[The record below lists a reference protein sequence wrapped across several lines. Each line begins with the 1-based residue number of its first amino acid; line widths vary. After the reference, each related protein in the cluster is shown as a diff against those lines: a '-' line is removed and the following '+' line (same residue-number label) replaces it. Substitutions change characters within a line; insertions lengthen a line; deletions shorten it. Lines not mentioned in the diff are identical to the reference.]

1 VGHRGAAPLLLEG
14 LKRLEYRGYDS
25 AGMATLGSG
34 IDVRKDVGRIAE
46 IDRRL
51 SFGEMRGH
59 LGIAHTRWATHGRV
73 TAANAHPHVS
83 CDGRF
88 AVVHN
93 GIIENHAELRAELE
107 ARGHVFR
114 SETDSEVIA
123 HLVEEYASTG
133 ASLTEASTAASR
145 RLDGSFAFLVLSE
158 AERDRM
164 VAARFH
170 APMTLGLGPDG
181 NFAASDVVAFLPHTS
196 RVVFLEDGDVAEVS
210 PEGFRVSSFLAAEPM
225 ERPVVTLGWSL
236 EEAAKGGY
244 AHFTLKEILEQPE
257 ALEEA
262 IEQEGERVQKAA
274 EMINRAF
281 GVFFVACGS
290 SYHACL
296 AAQYWFAKLARKHV
310 NVVYASEFP
319 YFQDFLTE
327 NTLMV
332 AVSQS
337 GETADVL
344 EAVRAARMKGVKVL
358 ALVNVMGSSLMRL
371 SDSALM
377 LHVGPE
383 ISVVAT
389 KSYTAQLALLG
400 LLAYACAGR
409 LEEGKREISQVI
421 SKLSPL
427 LDVESLDRLR
437 ALAASIKEQ
446 ESIFLIGRSLSH
458 ATALEG
464 ALKIKEISYI
474 HAEGFAGGELKHGT
488 LALIDEGVPCIALV
502 PEDETK
508 ADTLANVQEVKA
520 RGGRIIGIAN
530 EENPCFDEFIYVPNG
545 GVRLLH
551 PALMIVPIQ
560 LLAYY
565 LAVLRGR
572 DPDRP
577 RNLAKS
583 VTVK

>member
-1 VGHRGAAPLLLEG
+1 MLLEG

-25 AGMATLGSG
+25 AGMATVGSA
-34 IDVRKDVGRIAE
+34 IDVRKDAGRIDE
-46 IDRRL
+46 IDERL
-51 SFGEMRGH
+51 SLGEMRGH

-83 CDGRF
+83 CDRHF

-93 GIIENHAELRAELE
+93 GIIENYAELRQELK
-107 ARGHVFR
+107 AKGHTFM

-123 HLVEEYASTG
+123 HLIEEYASTG
-133 ASLTEASTAASR
+133 ASLLESSAAASR
-145 RLDGSFAFLVLSE
+145 RLEGSFAFLAVSE
-158 AERDRM
+158 TEPSSL
-164 VAARFH
+164 VAARLR
-170 APMTLGLGPDG
+170 APMTIGLSPHG
-181 NFAASDVVAFLPHTS
+181 NFAASDVVAFLPHTK
-196 RVVFLEDGDVAEVS
+196 RVVFLEDGDIVEVT
-210 PEGFRVSSFLAAEPM
+210 PEGFRASSFLTMEPV
-225 ERPVVTLGWSL
+225 ERPVHTLGWSL
-236 EEAAKGGY
+236 DEAAKGGY
-244 AHFTLKEILEQPE
+244 EHFTLKEILEQPE
-257 ALEEA
+257 TLEEA
-262 IEQEGERVQKAA
+262 IEQERGQIQKAA

-281 GVFFVACGS
+281 GAFFVACGS

-296 AAQYWFAKLARKHV
+296 AAQYWFAKLAKKHV

-319 YFQDFLTE
+319 YFSDFLTE

-344 EAVRAARMKGVKVL
+344 EAVRAAKKRGVKVL
-358 ALVNVMGSSLMRL
+358 ALVNVMGSSLVRL
-371 SDSALM
+371 SDLSLM

-383 ISVVAT
+383 MSVAAT

-400 LLAYACAGR
+400 LLAYACVGR
-409 LEEGKREISQVI
+409 LEEGKREMRQLIR
-421 SKLSPL
+421 KLDQFL
-427 LDVESLDRLR
+427 HEKSLGRLR
-437 ALAASIKEQ
+437 DLAASIKDCEHC
-446 ESIFLIGRSLSH
+446 FLIGRSLSH

-464 ALKIKEISYI
+464 ALKIKELSYM

-488 LALIDEGVPCIALV
+488 LALIEEGVPCIALV

-508 ADTLANVQEVKA
+508 TDTLANIQEVKA
-520 RGGRIIGIAN
+520 RGGRIIGVAN
-530 EENPCFDEFIYVPNG
+530 EWNPCFDEFIRVPNG
-545 GVRLLH
+545 TVRLLH

-565 LAVLRGR
+565 LAVLRGY

>member
-1 VGHRGAAPLLLEG
+1 MLLEG

-25 AGMATLGSG
+25 AGMATVGSAM
-34 IDVRKDVGRIAE
+34 DVRKNLGRIAE
-46 IDRRL
+46 IDSKL
-51 SFGEMRGH
+51 SFGEMGGC

-83 CDGRF
+83 CDRRF
-88 AVVHN
+88 AIAHN
-93 GIIENHAELRAELE
+93 GIVENHAELRGELE
-107 ARGHVFR
+107 ARGHIFT

-123 HLVEEYASTG
+123 HLVEDYASTG
-133 ASLTEASTAASR
+133 TSLFEASAAASR
-145 RLDGSFAFLVLSE
+145 RLEGSFAFLAISE
-158 AERDRM
+158 SEPERM
-164 VAARFH
+164 VAARSR
-170 APMTLGLGPDG
+170 APMTIGLSPDG
-181 NFAASDVVAFLPHTS
+181 NFAASDVVAFLPHTN
-196 RVVFLEDGDVAEVS
+196 RVVFLEDDDVAEVT
-210 PEGFRVSSFLAAEPM
+210 PDGFRASSFLTMKPV
-225 ERPVVTLGWSL
+225 ERPVVTLSWSL

-244 AHFTLKEILEQPE
+244 EHFTLKEILEQRE

-262 IEQEGERVQKAA
+262 IEQEGERVRRAA
-274 EMINRAF
+274 EMINSAF
-281 GVFFVACGS
+281 GAFFVACGS

-296 AAQYWFAKLARKHV
+296 AAQYWFAKLARRHV

-319 YFQDFLTE
+319 YFSDFLTE

-344 EAVRAARMKGVKVL
+344 EAVRAAKMKGVRVL
-358 ALVNVMGSSLMRL
+358 ALVNVMGSSLARL
-371 SDSALM
+371 SDFSLM

-383 ISVVAT
+383 VSVVAT

-409 LEEGKREISQVI
+409 LEEGKTEIKEVI
-421 SKLSPL
+421 SKLNPL
-427 LDVESLDRLR
+427 LAGDSLSQLR
-437 ALAASIKEQ
+437 GLAASMKDQ
-446 ESIFLIGRSLSH
+446 ANVFLIGRGLSH

-464 ALKIKEISYI
+464 ALKIKEISYM

-488 LALIDEGVPCIALV
+488 LALIEEGVPCIAIL

-520 RGGRIIGIAN
+520 RGGRIIGVAN
-530 EENPCFDEFIYVPNG
+530 EENPCFDEFIHVPNG
-545 GVRLLH
+545 TVRLLH
-551 PALMIVPIQ
+551 PALMVVPLQ

-565 LAVLRGR
+565 LAVLRGY